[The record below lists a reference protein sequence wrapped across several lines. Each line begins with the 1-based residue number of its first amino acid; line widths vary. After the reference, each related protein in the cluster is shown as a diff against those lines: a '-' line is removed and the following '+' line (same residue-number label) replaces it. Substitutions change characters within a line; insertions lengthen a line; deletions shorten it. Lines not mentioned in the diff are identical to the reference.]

1 MVPVQYLVRPLPE
14 ALQGLADLAMD
25 LRWHSDHE
33 ADELWR
39 SIDTQLWDATG
50 NPWLILIATSTR
62 RLEALARDAGF
73 IAELNR
79 LTELRRS
86 AMQRHG
92 WFSTA
97 AGSSSSP
104 LIAYFSMEFGLSEAL
119 PIYSGGLGILAGD
132 HLKTASDM
140 DVALAGVGL
149 LYQQGYFRQAIDG
162 RGRQLEFYPFN
173 DPAML
178 PVLPLRDEAGEW
190 VRVELELPGRTLYL
204 RGWEARVGRIPLYL
218 LDSNDPLNSPGDRGI
233 TGELYGGGVEMR
245 LQQEMVLGIG
255 GWRLLQAL
263 DLAPPVCHLNEG
275 HAAFAVLERA
285 RAWMQTS
292 AQPFAVALNCT
303 RAGNVFTTHTPVG
316 AGFDRFPRE
325 LMAQYFEGYAEG
337 LGLEMDE
344 LMQLGQV
351 NAADRSEPFNMA
363 VLAAHGSGGING
375 VSRLHGEVSRRLFQP
390 LFPRW
395 PQPEVPVGSVT
406 NGVHLS
412 SWDSAVAHSFWH
424 AAEGPDWWHQPH
436 PVIAEKLSR
445 VSDEQ
450 LWTMR
455 SESRMA
461 LIHAVRR
468 RLRRQVAQRRA
479 EPDRIDEIAQRL
491 DPNALT
497 LGFARRFTG
506 YKRPNLLLH
515 DPARLTRLLTARD
528 RPVQLILAGKAHP
541 NDEEGREMVQA
552 WSQYLRRPEV
562 QGHVVFIEDYDMSVA
577 REMVQGVDLW
587 VNTPRRPWEASG
599 TSGMKVLVNGGLNF
613 SELDGWWAEAWD
625 PELGWALQNSQTPGI
640 DAETDRSEADELY
653 RLLETEVI
661 PAFYERDARGI
672 PLAWVSRMRTS
683 MARLT
688 TRFSSY
694 RMVREYAE
702 QYYLPGL
709 QRYQRRIVN
718 HCALG
723 VELQQWQQRIATH
736 WPGLRFGN
744 VEVRREGDV
753 YHIELQAYLGEMTMD
768 EVCVE
773 LYADSV
779 GALPGVRQALTP
791 GEALSGALHGY
802 LYRGSVPADRA
813 PAAFTPRF
821 VPMHP
826 EALIP
831 LEANQIHWRE

>member
-1 MVPVQYLVRPLPE
+1 MIPAQYLVRPLPE
-14 ALQGLADLAMD
+14 ALQELADLAVD

-39 SIDTQLWDATG
+39 RIDPELWDATG
-50 NPWLILIATSTR
+50 NPWLILTAISTR
-62 RLEALARDAGF
+62 RLETLAGDAGF
-73 IAELNR
+73 VAEMNR
-79 LTELRRS
+79 LAALRRD
-86 AMQRHG
+86 AMQRRG
-92 WFSTA
+92 WFSDA
-97 AGSSSSP
+97 AGTSASP
-104 LIAYFSMEFGLSEAL
+104 LVAYFSMEFGLSEAL

-132 HLKTASDM
+132 CLKAASDM

-162 RGRQLEFYPFN
+162 RGRQLEFFPFN

-178 PVLPLRDEAGEW
+178 PVLPLRDAASEW
-190 VRVELELPGRTLYL
+190 VRVEVELPGRTLYL
-204 RGWEARVGRIPLYL
+204 RGWEARVGRVPLYL

-233 TGELYGGGVEMR
+233 TGGLYGGGVEMR

-263 DLAPPVCHLNEG
+263 GLEPPVCHLNEG

-285 RAWMQTS
+285 RAWMQKS
-292 AQPFAVALNCT
+292 GQPFAVALSCT
-303 RAGNVFTTHTPVG
+303 RAGNLFTTHTPVTT
-316 AGFDRFPRE
+316 GFDRFPVE
-325 LMAQYFEGYAEG
+325 LMEQYFYDYAEDLNLELNDLLS
-337 LGLEMDE
+337 LGR
-344 LMQLGQV
+344 V
-351 NAADRSEPFNMA
+351 NAGDLAESFNMA
-363 VLAAHGSGGING
+363 VLAVHGSGGING

-395 PQPEVPVGSVT
+395 PEREVPIGSVT
-406 NGVHLS
+406 NGVHLP
-412 SWDSAVAHSFWH
+412 SWDSAVAHSFWQ
-424 AAEGPDWWHQPH
+424 AAAGPEWWHQAQ
-436 PVIAEKLSR
+436 PVIEQRLGR

-450 LWTMR
+450 IWTMR
-455 SESRMA
+455 SQSRLA

-479 EPDRIDEIAQRL
+479 APDRIDEIAQRL

-497 LGFARRFTG
+497 MGFARRFTG
-506 YKRPNLLLH
+506 YKRPNLLLF

-587 VNTPRRPWEASG
+587 VNTPRRPWEACG
-599 TSGMKVLVNGGLNF
+599 TSGMKILVNGGLNL

-625 PELGWALQNSQTPGI
+625 PELGWALRDGHEHGMDDQR
-640 DAETDRSEADELY
+640 DANEAEELY
-653 RLLETEVI
+653 QLLEDEVI
-661 PAFYERDARGI
+661 PAFYERDVRGI
-672 PLAWVSRMRTS
+672 PLAWVSRMRKS

-688 TRFSSY
+688 TQFSTH
-694 RMVREYAE
+694 RMVREYAG

-709 QRYQRRIVN
+709 QRYQRRIADG
-718 HCALG
+718 CALG
-723 VELQQWQQRIATH
+723 IELQQWRQRIATH

-744 VEVRREGDV
+744 LDLTRDGALYRV
-753 YHIELQAYLGEMTMD
+753 ELQGYLGELTRHD
-768 EVCVE
+768 VCVE
-773 LYADSV
+773 LYADPAGPLSE
-779 GALPGVRQALTP
+779 VRQTLMP
-791 GEALSGALHGY
+791 GEALSGAVHGY
-802 LYRGSVPADRA
+802 LYRGSVAADRS

-821 VPMHP
+821 VPMHT
-826 EALIP
+826 EALTP
-831 LEANQIHWRE
+831 LEANEILWRE